1 MFQIAIRAEDD
12 RCQVRLFLNIGTVPG
27 SYDVLNRF
35 ELGGPSTIV
44 KEVSLEESPST
55 IVKEVNLREVYIPL
69 LKR

>member
-1 MFQIAIRAEDD
+1 
-12 RCQVRLFLNIGTVPG
+12 LNIGTVPG

-44 KEVSLEESPST
+44 KEVSL
-55 IVKEVNLREVYIPL
+55 REVHLPL